1 MCEEEKIFKQLF
13 NEMKIDK
20 CKASSSRG
28 LTNQPLALGRVF
40 VVVVAVVLAVA
51 FLTCRS
57 AFVMKRGR
65 LLAKLIASLSIC
77 PPNKRIVKIQTLR
90 TQYVKKEND
99 S

>member
-1 MCEEEKIFKQLF
+1 MKKEKIVKQLF
-13 NEMKIDK
+13 NEMKIYQ
-20 CKASSSRG
+20 CKTSSSRG

-65 LLAKLIASLSIC
+65 LLAKLIASLSIR

-90 TQYVKKEND
+90 TQYVKKENN